1 MNPSVDQYLE
11 LGCGRCPRGGTS
23 ACTVNRWRVLLMELR
38 RIALSTGLTEER
50 KWGVPCYTL
59 NGKNVI
65 LIGSFNEYTALSFL
79 KGALLSDPESILQK
93 AGPNSYEARLIRFT
107 ALEEIL
113 KREEIIRTYIL
124 EATEIERNELQ
135 VEKPSVPELIP
146 QELQTIFDQ
155 DPSFE
160 AAFHRLTPGRQ
171 RGYLL
176 HFNQAKQSETRL
188 RRIEKYIARIFEGKG
203 INE

>member
-1 MNPSVDQYLE
+1 MNPAIDQYLE

-38 RIALSTGLTEER
+38 RIALSSGLTEER

-93 AGPNSYEARLIRFT
+93 AGPNSHEARLIRFT
-107 ALEEIL
+107 DIEEIL
-113 KREEIIRTYIL
+113 KIEDILQTYIR
-124 EATEIERNELQ
+124 EAAEIELKGLQ

-146 QELQTIFDQ
+146 HELQTIFDQ

-171 RGYLL
+171 RGFLL

-188 RRIEKYIARIFEGKG
+188 RRIEKYMGRIFEGKG